1 MIRNDDAGLD
11 IVTVCVQCEEKP
23 CIDSCPVNAIS
34 ANTNGTITI
43 SSECTSC
50 GSCKQACPYS
60 GPQPD
65 PKGDSYLVCDLCGGK
80 PACVEWCPF
89 EALDLS
95 DEYNSIEDMKHH
107 RLVEEIE
114 TNNKKALSMKQ

>member
-11 IVTVCVQCEEKP
+11 VVTVCVQCDEKP
-23 CIDSCPVNAIS
+23 CIEACPVDAITANDDGTVAIS
-34 ANTNGTITI
+34 A
-43 SSECTSC
+43 ECTRC
-50 GSCKQACPYS
+50 GRCKRACPYS

-65 PKGDSYLVCDLCGGK
+65 PKGDSYIVCDLCGGT

-89 EALDLS
+89 EVLEFS
-95 DEYNSIEDMKHH
+95 DGYNSEEDAKLR

-114 TNNKKALSMKQ
+114 TNNKKALSMKA